1 MSKTIYDKETDE
13 SLVEYYRNSHDLV
26 YIGELY
32 LRYTKLVYGVSMKY
46 LQNEDDAQDA
56 TMSIFEKL
64 VTELKKHQVT
74 AFRPWLYMVVK
85 NYCMMEFRKSTK
97 QKKKQADLKIISES
111 SVEIA
116 TDLHLENRDDKEIVL
131 KQLELGMQQL
141 KEDQKMC
148 LQLFYIENKSYK
160 EIVEQTNYTINE
172 VKSHIQNGKRNL
184 KNYMTEHNG

>member
-1 MSKTIYDKETDE
+1 LSKPQYDKETDE

-56 TMSIFEKL
+56 TMSVFEKL
-64 VTELKKHQVT
+64 ITELKKHQVT

-85 NYCMMEFRKSTK
+85 NYCMMEFRKSNK
-97 QKKKQADLKIISES
+97 QRKSEADLKIVTANN
-111 SVEIA
+111 VEMP
-116 TDLHLENRDDKEIVL
+116 TDLHLENRDDKEMVL
-131 KQLELGMQQL
+131 KQLEQGMQQL
-141 KEDQKMC
+141 KEDQKIC

-160 EIVEQTNYTINE
+160 EIVEKTNYTVNE

-184 KNYMTEHNG
+184 KNYMTENNG

>member
-1 MSKTIYDKETDE
+1 MSKPQYDKETDE

-56 TMSIFEKL
+56 TMSVFEKL
-64 VTELKKHQVT
+64 ITELKKHQVT

-85 NYCMMEFRKSTK
+85 NYCMMEFRKSNK
-97 QKKKQADLKIISES
+97 QRKSEADLKIVTANN
-111 SVEIA
+111 VEMP
-116 TDLHLENRDDKEIVL
+116 TDLHLENRDDKEMVL
-131 KQLELGMQQL
+131 KQLEQGMQQL
-141 KEDQKMC
+141 KEDQKIC

-160 EIVEQTNYTINE
+160 EIVEKTNYTVNE

-184 KNYMTEHNG
+184 KNYMTENNG

>member
-1 MSKTIYDKETDE
+1 MSKLQYDKETDE

-64 VTELKKHQVT
+64 VTELKRHQISL
-74 AFRPWLYMVVK
+74 FRPWLYMVAK
-85 NYCMMEFRKSTK
+85 NYCMMEFRKSNK
-97 QKKKQADLKIISES
+97 QRKNQADLKIVTAHN
-111 SVEIA
+111 VEMPA
-116 TDLHLENRDDKEIVL
+116 DLHLENRDDKEVVL

-160 EIVEQTNYTINE
+160 EIVDKTNYTINE
-172 VKSHIQNGKRNL
+172 VKSHIQNGKQNL
-184 KNYMTEHNG
+184 KNYMTENNG

>member
-1 MSKTIYDKETDE
+1 LSKTIYDKETDE

-32 LRYTKLVYGVSMKY
+32 LRYTKLVFGVSMKY
-46 LQNEDDAQDA
+46 LQNEDDAHDA

-64 VTELKKHQVT
+64 ITELKKHHVT
-74 AFRPWLYMVVK
+74 AFRPWLYMVAK
-85 NYCMMEFRKSTK
+85 NYCMMEFRKSAK
-97 QKKKQADLKIISES
+97 QRKNQVELKIVTQD
-111 SVEIA
+111 SVEMA
-116 TDLHLENRDDKEIVL
+116 SDLHLENRDDKEIVL

-160 EIVEQTNYTINE
+160 EIVEKTNYTINE

-184 KNYMTEHNG
+184 KNYMTENNG

>member
-1 MSKTIYDKETDE
+1 MSKTQYDKETDE

-97 QKKKQADLKIISES
+97 QRKNQADLKIVTEHN
-111 SVEIA
+111 VEMPA
-116 TDLHLENRDDKEIVL
+116 DLHLENRDDKEIVL

-160 EIVEQTNYTINE
+160 EIVDKTNYTINE

-184 KNYMTEHNG
+184 KNYMTENNG

>member
-1 MSKTIYDKETDE
+1 MSKPQYDKETDE

-56 TMSIFEKL
+56 TMCVFEKL
-64 VTELKKHQVT
+64 ITELKKHQVT

-85 NYCMMEFRKSTK
+85 NYCMMEFRKSNK
-97 QKKKQADLKIISES
+97 ERKGQADLKIVTENN
-111 SVEIA
+111 VEMPA
-116 TDLHLENRDDKEIVL
+116 DLHLGNRDDKEIVL

-148 LQLFYIENKSYK
+148 IQLFYIENKSYK
-160 EIVEQTNYTINE
+160 EIVEKTNYTVNE

-184 KNYMTEHNG
+184 KNYMTENNG

>member
-1 MSKTIYDKETDE
+1 LSKTIYDKETDE